1 MAGEAVASPMRL
13 ATAPG
18 RSARPAPSGNDDPC
32 EERRTIPEG
41 LPRLPREAITKWS
54 QTGGSDAGRRFG
66 EDRQRTTA
74 STGPGQKS
82 HVERRKGERTRRRV
96 TQDASPPIGLAG
108 PMCGVSNAARGNL
121 GCAMNARRAFARAC
135 RSMRRLPAGHGG
147 PIGVRRKHP
156 SATGAPHAPR
166 EGARKMEGKRK
177 KGEAR

>member
-13 ATAPG
+13 ATVPG

-41 LPRLPREAITKWS
+41 LPRLPREAFARGFRRVVLNPPKPLDHRS
-54 QTGGSDAGRRFG
+54 PPSRAKAVGGGG
-66 EDRQRTTA
+66 PITA

-121 GCAMNARRAFARAC
+121 GCAMNARRALL
-135 RSMRRLPAGHGG
+135 RLAN
-147 PIGVRRKHP
+147 R
-156 SATGAPHAPR
+156 
-166 EGARKMEGKRK
+166 
-177 KGEAR
+177 

>member
-13 ATAPG
+13 ATVPG

-54 QTGGSDAGRRFG
+54 QTGGSDARSGEQRR
-66 EDRQRTTA
+66 TA

-82 HVERRKGERTRRRV
+82 HVERRKGERFHRWKRRTSQRKPDWLV
-96 TQDASPPIGLAG
+96 RIAHIERGHGLPVVRNERKAG
-108 PMCGVSNAARGNL
+108 S
-121 GCAMNARRAFARAC
+121 ARAC
-135 RSMRRLPAGHGG
+135 GSMRRLPAGHGG

-166 EGARKMEGKRK
+166 EGARKTSE
-177 KGEAR
+177 